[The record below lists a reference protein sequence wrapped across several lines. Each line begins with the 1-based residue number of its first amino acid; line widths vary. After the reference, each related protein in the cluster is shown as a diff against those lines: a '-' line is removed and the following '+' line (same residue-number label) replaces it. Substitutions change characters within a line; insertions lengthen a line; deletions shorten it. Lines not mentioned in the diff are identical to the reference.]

1 MDLSSLERRVLKL
14 EVQNRWLRAVIMIIL
29 VSVTMFSLLG
39 FTGEDELESARFK
52 IVYASKFALMDPR
65 TNTVRA
71 ELSHQVMPGGW
82 AGLTLWDNEGRARA
96 EMKLWEDGSARVSLI
111 DQDRLNRNQPRGRSK
126 ERLRG
131 GGKSGLIAGMTGMD
145 ENRALR
151 LAKNQLITRERLS
164 QLVQRATRF
173 CFQLPYHVGIDHGRF
188 NALVAEQFLDFAEI
202 RSVQQQVR
210 RKAVAKRVG

>member
-131 GGKSGLIAGMTGMD
+131 GA
-145 ENRALR
+145 
-151 LAKNQLITRERLS
+151 NQ
-164 QLVQRATRF
+164 
-173 CFQLPYHVGIDHGRF
+173 G
-188 NALVAEQFLDFAEI
+188 
-202 RSVQQQVR
+202 
-210 RKAVAKRVG
+210 